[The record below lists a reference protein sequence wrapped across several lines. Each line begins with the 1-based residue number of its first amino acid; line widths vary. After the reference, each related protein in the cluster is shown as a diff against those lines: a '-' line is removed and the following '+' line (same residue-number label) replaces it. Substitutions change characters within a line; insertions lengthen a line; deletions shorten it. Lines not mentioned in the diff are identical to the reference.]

1 MPTIMDSEQAEGSN
15 TTRRKK
21 LSPTKAGYNHAA
33 KRNAI
38 VGGDRVED
46 SPPLSAYYAPPQT
59 LQSKRPQVP
68 AKGGHRKN
76 CNRWWG

>member
-46 SPPLSAYYAPPQT
+46 SPPLSAYYAPPPNPSVQT
-59 LQSKRPQVP
+59 PTSPSKRRPQ
-68 AKGGHRKN
+68 KEL
-76 CNRWWG
+76 